1 MSRNEPLFDVE
12 DHSST
17 SLNFQ
22 DFGNSTITPDLP
34 SGRIS
39 PAATPKSQA
48 QREYYQA
55 EQRFGSTIDGA
66 TKSGGVLNLDFYS
79 SWFDVDTL
87 TVLTRCYKTLLPQED
102 YVNDVLS
109 GVPDLYGPFW
119 IPTTLIFSL
128 FLTSS
133 LISSVNAYLAGIEY
147 TYDFTRLGA
156 ATTVV
161 YVYFL
166 GLPVLVWAAI
176 KYWAGASDRSPV
188 EIVSL
193 YGYSSTVWIL
203 VAWLSLIPSTTAR
216 LLFVFLGTLVSLFFL
231 IRNLYPILSNAPN
244 VSARLLVVIVGFL
257 HLVLAIV
264 LYWSFLEGGSG
275 NLNADKGVP
284 GGVGGGSG
292 NSFGAYVEVCEKTHD
307 EGHKKHWSHELIA
320 GAAAYEAAKKYEDRC
335 KKNGKPESHEKA
347 KELISAFAAAEATK
361 LIETKGLDH
370 LDKAKA
376 EHQAKEQAQKAL
388 KDCGDY

>member
-1 MSRNEPLFDVE
+1 MSRSEPLFDVE
-12 DHSST
+12 DHSS
-17 SLNFQ
+17 SLTFQ
-22 DFGNSTITPDLP
+22 DFGNSTIQSDLP

-39 PAATPKSQA
+39 PAGTPGMQA

-87 TVLTRCYKTLLPQED
+87 TVLTRCYKTLIPKED

-119 IPTTLIFSL
+119 IPTTLVFSL

-133 LISSVNAYLAGIEY
+133 LISSVNAYLAGLEY

-156 ATTVV
+156 ATSVV
-161 YVYFL
+161 YTYYL

-193 YGYSSTVWIL
+193 YGYSSTIWIL

-216 LLFVFLGTLVSLFFL
+216 LFFVFVGTVLSLFFL
-231 IRNLYPILSNAPN
+231 VRNLYPILANAPN

-257 HLVLAIV
+257 HLVLAVV

-275 NLNADKGVP
+275 NLNADKGIGAGVP
-284 GGVGGGSG
+284 PTPSDGAGGV
-292 NSFGAYVEVCEKTHD
+292 
-307 EGHKKHWSHELIA
+307 EGDTMRLF
-320 GAAAYEAAKKYEDRC
+320 
-335 KKNGKPESHEKA
+335 
-347 KELISAFAAAEATK
+347 L
-361 LIETKGLDH
+361 
-370 LDKAKA
+370 
-376 EHQAKEQAQKAL
+376 
-388 KDCGDY
+388 

>member
-12 DHSST
+12 DHSN

-22 DFGNSTITPDLP
+22 DFGNSTITPDMP

-39 PAATPKSQA
+39 PAATPRTQA
-48 QREYYQA
+48 SREYYSA
-55 EQRFGSTIDGA
+55 EQRFGGAIDGA

-87 TVLTRCYKTLLPQED
+87 TVLTRCYKTLLPKED

-133 LISSVNAYLAGIEY
+133 LISSVNAYLAGVEY

-156 ATTVV
+156 ATSVV
-161 YVYFL
+161 YTYFL

-216 LLFVFLGTLVSLFFL
+216 LFFVFVGTVVSLFFL
-231 IRNLYPILSNAPN
+231 LRNLYPILANAPN

-257 HLVLAIV
+257 HLILAV
-264 LYWSFLEGGSG
+264 ALYWGFLVGGTG
-275 NLNADKGVP
+275 NLNGGEKVP
-284 GGVGGGSG
+284 GGGGIGGGG
-292 NSFGAYVEVCEKTHD
+292 GATD
-307 EGHKKHWSHELIA
+307 
-320 GAAAYEAAKKYEDRC
+320 
-335 KKNGKPESHEKA
+335 
-347 KELISAFAAAEATK
+347 
-361 LIETKGLDH
+361 
-370 LDKAKA
+370 
-376 EHQAKEQAQKAL
+376 
-388 KDCGDY
+388 GDTMRMFL